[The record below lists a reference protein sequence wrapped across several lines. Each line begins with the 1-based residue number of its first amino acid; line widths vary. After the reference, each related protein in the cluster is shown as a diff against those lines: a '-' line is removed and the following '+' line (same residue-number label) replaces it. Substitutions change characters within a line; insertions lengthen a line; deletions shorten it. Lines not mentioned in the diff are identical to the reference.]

1 MALGPGNWILRIT
14 VEYCT
19 FSYALSSSLQQC
31 IFFGVKTKAGRQ
43 AKAPTFA
50 PIAPWTCLLV
60 SRFSAKKKKDSR
72 LLEGPRW
79 LELYHTS
86 TFVAIFEIA
95 WSAIVPGTNDTAFS
109 NKDTPHPA
117 FHAVT
122 SLCSKGSQLHKIL
135 IPVWA
140 NTFLIAQIECLDCLM

>member
-1 MALGPGNWILRIT
+1 MNGSWPRKLDLTYHSR
-14 VEYCT
+14 V
-19 FSYALSSSLQQC
+19 LH
-31 IFFGVKTKAGRQ
+31 
-43 AKAPTFA
+43 
-50 PIAPWTCLLV
+50 LLV
-60 SRFSAKKKKDSR
+60 CALFQPPAMHFLRREDKGRSIGQGPHLRPDCTLDLLVGKPIFCKKKKDSR

-122 SLCSKGSQLHKIL
+122 SLCSKGS
-135 IPVWA
+135 
-140 NTFLIAQIECLDCLM
+140 